1 MGTLTEANPNAREF
15 VTEILAETP
24 WWSCLNLIV
33 EFLRGRAVEQI
44 RVEFGFVLDRFNA
57 GKEQP
62 SNQVVKLAELERFI
76 KAGLEA
82 GTIERHGSSDFL
94 FYPSD
99 IELAFM
105 LCNDADLHFASTDFS
120 LLIELG
126 RTLRSNGVKVYDSGR
141 LFEG

>member
-1 MGTLTEANPNAREF
+1 MGTLTKANPNAREF

-24 WWSCLNLIV
+24 WWNSLNLIV
-33 EFLRGRAVEQI
+33 EFLRSKAVEQV

-62 SNQVVKLAELERFI
+62 SNQVVKLADLERFI
-76 KAGLEA
+76 KAGLEE

-94 FYPSD
+94 FYPSG
-99 IELAFM
+99 IELTFM

-120 LLIELG
+120 LLRELG
-126 RTLRSNGVKVYDSGR
+126 RTLHASGIRVYDSGR
-141 LFEG
+141 LFGG